1 MTTAPHLDVVPAA
14 QRPVQGLYN
23 SFAYV
28 PRMPP
33 SAYALLLWLVAT
45 QAPGGEVR
53 RTHKELAED
62 LALERSQISKAK
74 THLMA
79 ARLLVDTSPGGIWR
93 LNPMIAGYLESDQQR
108 AAIEALPGEWRLD
121 IGDYEE
127 EYERRLAQL
136 DAEKERRQAQRRANN
151 KVVRLVD
158 HRRSGT

>member
-1 MTTAPHLDVVPAA
+1 MTTASQHLDVVPAA
-14 QRPVQGLYN
+14 PRPVQGMYN

-33 SAYALLLWLVAT
+33 SAYVLLLGLVGT

-74 THLMA
+74 THLLA
-79 ARLLVDTSPGGIWR
+79 ARLLVDSSPGIWR
-93 LNPMIAGYLESDQQR
+93 LNPMFAGYLHADQQR
-108 AAIEALPGEWRLD
+108 AAIEALPEEWRLD

-127 EYERRLAQL
+127 EYELRLAQL
-136 DAEKERRQAQRRANN
+136 DAERERRQAQRRANN
-151 KVVRLVD
+151 KVVRLID